1 MRAFR
6 HVAIIVLLSVT
17 LLTVTL
23 LTIIALLSVALLT
36 ITLLTITLLT
46 VALLTVTLIVRVVW
60 LLLRLLRRI
69 LTTCGESGCY
79 FRNETCRLPFIHS
92 GSPYHRVAVYS
103 FYQFV

>member
-6 HVAIIVLLSVT
+6 HVTIIVLLAVT
-17 LLTVTL
+17 LLTIALLAVTL
-23 LTIIALLSVALLT
+23 LTIIALLTV
-36 ITLLTITLLT
+36 TLLT
-46 VALLTVTLIVRVVW
+46 VALLTITLIVWVVW

>member
-6 HVAIIVLLSVT
+6 HVTIIVLLA
-17 LLTVTL
+17 VTL
-23 LTIIALLSVALLT
+23 LTIIALLA
-36 ITLLTITLLT
+36 ITLLTIALLAVTLLS

-60 LLLRLLRRI
+60 LLLLLLRRI
-69 LTTCGESGCY
+69 LTACGESGCY

>member
-6 HVAIIVLLSVT
+6 HVTIIVLLAIT
-17 LLTVTL
+17 LLTIALLTVTL
-23 LTIIALLSVALLT
+23 LTIIVLLAITLLSVALLT
-36 ITLLTITLLT
+36 I
-46 VALLTVTLIVRVVW
+46 TLIVRVVW

-69 LTTCGESGCY
+69 LTACGESGCY

>member
-6 HVAIIVLLSVT
+6 HVTIVVLLA
-17 LLTVTL
+17 VTL
-23 LTIIALLSVALLT
+23 LTIIALLTVTLLSVTLLSVALLS
-36 ITLLTITLLT
+36 ITLLTI
-46 VALLTVTLIVRVVW
+46 TLIVRVVW

-69 LTTCGESGCY
+69 LTACGESGCY

>member
-6 HVAIIVLLSVT
+6 HVTIIVLLAVT
-17 LLTVTL
+17 LLTVVALLAVTLLTITL
-23 LTIIALLSVALLT
+23 LTIIALLAITLLSVALLT
-36 ITLLTITLLT
+36 ITL
-46 VALLTVTLIVRVVW
+46 IVRVVW
-60 LLLRLLRRI
+60 LLLLLRRI
-69 LTTCGESGCY
+69 LTACGESGCY

>member
-6 HVAIIVLLSVT
+6 HVTIIVLLA
-17 LLTVTL
+17 VTL
-23 LTIIALLSVALLT
+23 LTIIALLAV
-36 ITLLTITLLT
+36 TLLAVTLLT
-46 VALLTVTLIVRVVW
+46 VALLSVALLTITLIVRVVW

-69 LTTCGESGCY
+69 LTACGESGCY

-103 FYQFV
+103 FY

>member
-6 HVAIIVLLSVT
+6 HVTIIVLLTVA
-17 LLTVTL
+17 LLTVAL
-23 LTIIALLSVALLT
+23 LTIIALLSITLLFVALLAV
-36 ITLLTITLLT
+36 TLLTI
-46 VALLTVTLIVRVVW
+46 ALIVRVVW
-60 LLLRLLRRI
+60 LLLWLLRRI
-69 LTTCGESGCY
+69 LTACGESGCY

>member
-6 HVAIIVLLSVT
+6 HVTIIVLLAVTLLTIALLSVT
-17 LLTVTL
+17 LLTIIALLAVTL
-23 LTIIALLSVALLT
+23 LTITLLSVALLT
-36 ITLLTITLLT
+36 ITL
-46 VALLTVTLIVRVVW
+46 IVRVVW
-60 LLLRLLRRI
+60 LLLWLLRRI
-69 LTTCGESGCY
+69 LTACGESGCY

>member
-6 HVAIIVLLSVT
+6 HVTIIVLLAVALLTVT

-23 LTIIALLSVALLT
+23 LTVTLLSVALLT
-36 ITLLTITLLT
+36 ITL
-46 VALLTVTLIVRVVW
+46 IVRIVW

-69 LTTCGESGCY
+69 LTACGESGCY